1 MFRSSQS
8 YSPMCLK
15 EPCMSTECYTRACP
29 SLYDTGNLTQ
39 YVALYLV
46 KDCRAFAL
54 RKGNT
59 MEYLSHLQKMP
70 GFFGYI
76 SRRNGTRGQDNGLIS
91 LQHRSDGNR
100 GIQASPRI
108 LSVYVPC
115 ILEH

>member
-76 SRRNGTRGQDNGLIS
+76 SRGEM
-91 LQHRSDGNR
+91 
-100 GIQASPRI
+100 
-108 LSVYVPC
+108 VP
-115 ILEH
+115 EVKTTD